1 MAVTDA
7 NLDAQRRP
15 RQSRSLERT
24 SARAAN
30 VFVVLN
36 PISGSSD
43 PDTARSAFERHVCVA
58 GAVCRIHEPSPGER
72 LADLVREAVR
82 SGSDLVVAAGGD
94 GTVSAVANGLV
105 GSGTPLGIIPLGT
118 ANVLARELGIPVD
131 LEQACALLGG
141 DHALAVIDAMEV
153 DGKAYLTQVG
163 VGIDALMIRD
173 TTTEDKRRFGRL
185 AYIWTAASRLVGF
198 QPRRFELTADGRG
211 LRVSASQVL
220 VANCGVLG
228 QPPFRWGPDIVPDD
242 GVIDVCVIRARSLW
256 DYARI
261 GWNFVT
267 GRHRQ
272 DPNVRY
278 LKVRDEVT
286 IAMVSSKPLPVQADG
301 EIIGQTPVTVRNKPA
316 ALKVVVPVTTG

>member
-1 MAVTDA
+1 
-7 NLDAQRRP
+7 
-15 RQSRSLERT
+15 
-24 SARAAN
+24 
-30 VFVVLN
+30 LN

-43 PDTARSAFERHVCVA
+43 PDTARRAFERYVCVA
-58 GAVCRIHEPSPGER
+58 GVVCRVHEPSPGER

-94 GTVSAVANGLV
+94 GTVSAVADGLV

-118 ANVLARELGIPVD
+118 ANVLARELGIPID
-131 LEQACALLGG
+131 LERACALLGG
-141 DHALAVIDAMEV
+141 DHALAEIDAMEV
-153 DGKAYLTQVG
+153 DGRPYLTQVG

-173 TTTEDKRRFGRL
+173 TATEHKRRFGRL

-198 QPRRFELTADGRG
+198 QPRRFELTVDGRG

-228 QPPFRWGPDIVPDD
+228 QRPFRWGPDILPDD
-242 GVIDVCVIRARSLW
+242 GVLDVCVIRARNLW
-256 DYARI
+256 DHARL
-261 GWNFVT
+261 GWTFVT

-278 LKVRDEVT
+278 LKVRDEAT
-286 IAMVSSKPLPVQADG
+286 IATVSSKPLPVQADG
-301 EIIGQTPVTVRNKPA
+301 EIIGQTPVTVRNRPA
-316 ALKVVVPVTTG
+316 ALKVVVPVAVG